1 MNIDNFMR
9 DVPMKDN
16 YTLMTGLDSYDT
28 PEDLPQS
35 RLFKL
40 MFNSRWYFYAVNFG
54 VFCRSGRLGQL
65 GKLDAEAQIRM
76 SATNLRLTER
86 CGSRVHVRGREH
98 LRALNGRPVVLMG
111 NHMSL
116 LETGVFH
123 AVAREYVD
131 FAFVVKDTLM
141 KVPYFKDILKSIG
154 NIPVERKDPREDL
167 KTVLNEGKKILS
179 AGKSLIVFPQ
189 STRSVTFDPE
199 KFNSLGVKI
208 AKSAGVPIVPFALK
222 TDFLTQGKGI
232 FRDLGPVHPGRETW
246 FEFGPAMEVTGN
258 GKEQLQQTV
267 EFIQDRLEKWFQ
279 NESRELK

>member
-1 MNIDNFMR
+1 MR

-76 SATNLRLTER
+76 SATNLRLAER

-131 FAFVVKDTLM
+131 FAFVVKDSLM

-167 KTVLNEGKKILS
+167 KTVLNEGKKLLS

-208 AKSAGVPIVPFALK
+208 AKSAGVPVVPFALK

>member
-1 MNIDNFMR
+1 
-9 DVPMKDN
+9 MKN
-16 YTLMTGLDSYDT
+16 KFAVMPGLDSYDT

-35 RLFKL
+35 KLFKL

-54 VFCRSGRLGQL
+54 VFCRTGRLGQL
-65 GKLDAEAQIRM
+65 GKLDGDAQIWM
-76 SATNLRLTER
+76 SSINLRLAER

-123 AVAREYVD
+123 SVAREYVD
-131 FAFVVKDTLM
+131 FAFVVKDSLM

-154 NIPVERKDPREDL
+154 NIPVARKDPREDL
-167 KTVLNEGKKILS
+167 KTVLAEGKRILS
-179 AGKSLIVFPQ
+179 EGKSLIVFPQ
-189 STRSVTFDPE
+189 STRTAVLDPE

-232 FRDLGPVHPGRETW
+232 FRDLGPVHPGRDTW
-246 FEFGPAMEVTGN
+246 CEFGPAMEVTGN
-258 GKEQLQQTV
+258 GKEQLQQTID
-267 EFIQDRLEKWFQ
+267 FIQDRLDKWFKA
-279 NESRELK
+279 EGRELNK

>member
-76 SATNLRLTER
+76 SATNLRLAER

-131 FAFVVKDTLM
+131 FAFVVKDSLM

-167 KTVLNEGKKILS
+167 KTVLNEGKKLLS

>member
-1 MNIDNFMR
+1 MR

>member
-1 MNIDNFMR
+1 
-9 DVPMKDN
+9 MKND
-16 YTLMTGLDSYDT
+16 YAVMPGLDSYDT
-28 PEDLPQS
+28 PEDMPQS
-35 RLFKL
+35 KLFKM

-54 VFCRSGRLGQL
+54 VFCRTGRLGQL
-65 GKLDAEAQIRM
+65 GKLDKDAQIWM
-76 SATNLRLTER
+76 SSINLRLTER

-131 FAFVVKDTLM
+131 FAFVVKDSLM
-141 KVPYFKDILKSIG
+141 RVPYFKDILSAIG

-167 KTVLNEGKKILS
+167 KTVLTEGKKLHES
-179 AGKSLIVFPQ
+179 GKSLIVFPQ
-189 STRSVTFDPE
+189 STRTATLDPD

-208 AKSAGVPIVPFALK
+208 AKSAGVPVVPFALK
-222 TDFLTQGKGI
+222 TDFLSQGRGI
-232 FRDLGPVHPGRETW
+232 FRDLGPVHPGRDTW
-246 FEFGPAMEVTGN
+246 FEFGPAMEITGN

-267 EFIQDRLEKWFQ
+267 EFIQDRLDKWFKA
-279 NESRELK
+279 ESRELQ

>member
-1 MNIDNFMR
+1 MEN
-9 DVPMKDN
+9 N
-16 YTLMTGLDSYDT
+16 YTLLTGLDSYDT
-28 PEDLPQS
+28 PENLPQS

-54 VFCRSGRLGQL
+54 VFCRTGRLGQL
-65 GKLDAEAQIRM
+65 GKLDLEAQIRM
-76 SATNLRLTER
+76 SGINLRLTER

-131 FAFVVKDTLM
+131 FAFVVKDSLM
-141 KVPYFKDILKSIG
+141 RVPYFKDILKSIG

-167 KTVLNEGKKILS
+167 KTVLTEGKRLLS
-179 AGKSLIVFPQ
+179 EGKSLIVFPQ
-189 STRSVTFDPE
+189 STRTATLEPD

-208 AKSAGVPIVPFALK
+208 AKSAGVPVVPFALK

-258 GKEQLQQTV
+258 GKEQLQQTI
-267 EFIQDRLEKWFQ
+267 EFIQDRLEKWFK

>member
-1 MNIDNFMR
+1 
-9 DVPMKDN
+9 MKND
-16 YTLMTGLDSYDT
+16 YAVMPGLDSYDT
-28 PEDLPQS
+28 PEDMPQS
-35 RLFKL
+35 KLFKM

-54 VFCRSGRLGQL
+54 VFCRTGRLGQL
-65 GKLDAEAQIRM
+65 GKLDKDAQIWM
-76 SATNLRLTER
+76 SSINLRLTER

-131 FAFVVKDTLM
+131 FAFVVKDSLM
-141 KVPYFKDILKSIG
+141 RVPYFKDILSAIG

-167 KTVLNEGKKILS
+167 KTVLTEGKKLLES
-179 AGKSLIVFPQ
+179 GKSLIVFPQ
-189 STRSVTFDPE
+189 STRTATLDPD

-208 AKSAGVPIVPFALK
+208 AKSAGVPVVPFALK
-222 TDFLTQGKGI
+222 TDFLSQGRGI
-232 FRDLGPVHPGRETW
+232 FRDLGPVHPGRDTW
-246 FEFGPAMEVTGN
+246 FEFGPAMEITGN

-267 EFIQDRLEKWFQ
+267 EFIQDRLDKWFKA
-279 NESRELK
+279 ESRELQ

>member
-1 MNIDNFMR
+1 
-9 DVPMKDN
+9 MKN
-16 YTLMTGLDSYDT
+16 KFAVMPGLDSYDT

-35 RLFKL
+35 KLFKL

-54 VFCRSGRLGQL
+54 VFCRTGRLGQL
-65 GKLDAEAQIRM
+65 GKLDGDAQIWM
-76 SATNLRLTER
+76 SSLNLRLTER

-131 FAFVVKDTLM
+131 FAFVVKDSLM
-141 KVPYFKDILKSIG
+141 RVPYFKDILTAIG

-167 KTVLNEGKKILS
+167 KTVLTEGKRLLEE
-179 AGKSLIVFPQ
+179 GKSIIVFPQ
-189 STRSVTFDPE
+189 STRTATLDPA

-208 AKSAGVPIVPFALK
+208 AKSAGVPVVPFAIK
-222 TDFLTQGKGI
+222 TDFLSQGKGI
-232 FRDLGPVHPGRETW
+232 FRDLGPVHPGRDTW
-246 FEFGPAMEVTGN
+246 FEFGPAMDVTGN
-258 GKEQLQQTV
+258 GKEQLQQTI
-267 EFIQDRLEKWFQ
+267 EFIQDRLEKWFKA
-279 NESRELK
+279 EGRELK

>member
-1 MNIDNFMR
+1 MR

-76 SATNLRLTER
+76 SATNLRLAER

-131 FAFVVKDTLM
+131 FAFVVKDSLM

-167 KTVLNEGKKILS
+167 KTVLNEGKKLLS

>member
-131 FAFVVKDTLM
+131 FAFVVKDSLM

-167 KTVLNEGKKILS
+167 KTVLNEGKKLLS

>member
-1 MNIDNFMR
+1 MR

-76 SATNLRLTER
+76 SATNLRLVER

-131 FAFVVKDTLM
+131 FAFVVKDSLM